1 MFIKNGLFM
10 VNLITEK
17 ISTKNIVLQNNHN
30 ENIYPVKEN
39 ILSKKIISKT
49 NNDTKKLLPLG
60 LISGGGIL
68 IYYGLRK
75 PNAVKFFKNLVENRM
90 FQIEKNIKDFSIFAK
105 KLIDSS
111 FRNTPNLIETYQKNN
126 QLNISSHLN
135 KITRSL
141 EAASTLRAQN
151 FAFETIQTIHSQS
164 LKPGTSDFEKFK
176 GNLEQITRNIT
187 PELDNKRNQHTLIC
201 KDLTHL
207 PTFKN
212 DNHADIV
219 ENAETQLVAL
229 ASTAASEMSNYQT
242 NKIQNIIKTQA
253 KKMAK
258 AIIESREQI
267 SESKNLIIETTF
279 GKIRELLKLPDTF
292 QPTYSHP
299 KTLDNYKQL
308 STEDL
313 TPKALPESL
322 DKVFTQNVFWE
333 FLKKHN
339 FANISTEKL
348 KDLFYMIPPDA
359 NIKDI
364 GIMIDRLRLMNE
376 VEKSTGKNNEK
387 VFKTLISKLEFL
399 SNKLSE
405 FGEKELLQKCGQNFE
420 DISIEKRKAQLYYV
434 NRVSRRLGFSNIV
447 QMDKYY
453 SQNNNEYMN
462 LNIRKYMDIFK
473 ENPDIYFV

>member
-1 MFIKNGLFM
+1 M

-17 ISTKNIVLQNNHN
+17 FSTQSGLLQNNHN
-30 ENIYPVKEN
+30 ENLYPAKEN

-49 NNDTKKLLPLG
+49 NNETKKLLPLG
-60 LISGGGIL
+60 LISGGGLL
-68 IYYGLRK
+68 IYYGFRK
-75 PNAVKFFKNLVENRM
+75 PNAVKFFKNLVENRI
-90 FQIEKNIKDFSIFAK
+90 FQIEKNIKDFSIDAK

-111 FRNTPNLIETYQKNN
+111 FRNTPNLIENYKKTN
-126 QLNISSHLN
+126 QLNISSHMN
-135 KITRSL
+135 KITNSID
-141 EAASTLRAQN
+141 ASSTINAQN
-151 FAFETIQTIHSQS
+151 FAFETIKTIHSHS
-164 LKPGTSDFEKFK
+164 LKPGASDFDKFMGDLDK
-176 GNLEQITRNIT
+176 ITRNIT
-187 PELDNKRNQHTLIC
+187 PELNHKKNQHTLIC

-212 DNHADIV
+212 EKHADIV

-229 ASTAASEMSNYQT
+229 ASKAASEMNNYQT
-242 NKIQNIIKTQA
+242 NKIQNIIKAQA

-267 SESKNLIIETTF
+267 SESKNMIIETTF
-279 GKIRELLKLPDTF
+279 VKIRELLKLPDAF
-292 QPTYSHP
+292 QPTYAQP

-308 STEDL
+308 SAEDL
-313 TPKALPESL
+313 TPKALPENL
-322 DKVFTQNVFWE
+322 DTVFSQNVFWE

-434 NRVSRRLGFSNIV
+434 NRVSRRLGFSNIA

-462 LNIRKYMDIFK
+462 LNIRKFIDIFN